1 MPVVTSTFCPGILG
15 VTVGSG
21 HTMVVLYEYINYS
34 FPCSRRITTVGASL
48 TRRQGVSIPLKD
60 IRNNA
65 QPGDI
70 LMGIIGAGLANV
82 SLVPVKTGQIAY
94 VATVA
99 DRMTMQEYCSEHRRV
114 SFIDA
119 FLPSWRRP
127 GKCILKYRARG
138 YAYSI
143 GKAPTNGERF
153 PTGDDRLSSGPKH
166 SAYITMDTT
175 YRRHA
180 AS

>member
-1 MPVVTSTFCPGILG
+1 M
-15 VTVGSG
+15 VGG
-21 HTMVVLYEYINYS
+21 CRTD
-34 FPCSRRITTVGASL
+34 L
-48 TRRQGVSIPLKD
+48 TNLSSVWR
-60 IRNNA
+60 
-65 QPGDI
+65 
-70 LMGIIGAGLANV
+70 
-82 SLVPVKTGQIAY
+82 
-94 VATVA
+94 
-99 DRMTMQEYCSEHRRV
+99 SENWDFHGRV